1 MALGV
6 VGHLQLH
13 KDAVRHQGQPS
24 AMRPLN
30 SNIAIAETYRKR
42 VCLLAHQRSHGVEVH
57 VLDRLLTDGRHLPIS
72 QHQQPDTIRT
82 PALLAPACPD
92 AAWQRALVRPR
103 RRP

>member
-1 MALGV
+1 VTYRLSGGKLQCLFMALGV

-30 SNIAIAETYRKR
+30 STSTTETYRKR

-57 VLDRLLTDGRHLPIS
+57 VLD
-72 QHQQPDTIRT
+72 
-82 PALLAPACPD
+82 
-92 AAWQRALVRPR
+92 
-103 RRP
+103 